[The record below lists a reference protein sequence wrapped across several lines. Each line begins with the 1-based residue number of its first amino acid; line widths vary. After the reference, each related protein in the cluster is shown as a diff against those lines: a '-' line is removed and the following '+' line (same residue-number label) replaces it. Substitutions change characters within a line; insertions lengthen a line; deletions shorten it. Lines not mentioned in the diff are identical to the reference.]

1 MADPYNLRRFLDAQE
16 RAFDTAMIELRGG
29 SKKSHWMWFIFPQLS
44 GLGHSPTARY
54 YAISSIGEARAYLEH
69 PVLGQRLRQSLEAI
83 LPWVERLSAD
93 RILGPLDALKLKSS
107 LTLFDQVE
115 PDGMFADALR
125 AFYAGAR
132 DERTLALLNV
142 ER

>member
-1 MADPYNLRRFLDAQE
+1 VADPYNLRRFLDAQE

-69 PVLGQRLRQSLEAI
+69 PVLGQRLRKASRRSC
-83 LPWVERLSAD
+83 PGRSGSA
-93 RILGPLDALKLKSS
+93 RIGFSGRS
-107 LTLFDQVE
+107 T
-115 PDGMFADALR
+115 R
-125 AFYAGAR
+125 
-132 DERTLALLNV
+132 
-142 ER
+142 